1 MVTGKITAI
10 DIYCGSGAVTEG
22 LKAEGISVL
31 AAIDNDPIACETF
44 RLNHP
49 EVHLVESDI
58 RKLNPAELRKSA
70 GNGRKLD
77 LLVVCAPC
85 QPFSSQNRKRSA
97 DDPRADLV
105 LESLKFVKEFTPELV
120 LFENVPG
127 IAISGPLHNLR
138 QELARLGYLLGD
150 PKTLNAA
157 NCGVPQRRERCI
169 MIAARDQEAIDTFYG
184 NIRTQPIVTVRQA
197 IGGLKQLCSGERDSD
212 DLLHFAR
219 KHQTIVLQRM
229 DHIPQDGGSRL
240 SLPPELELKCHK
252 GRKNDFP
259 DVYGRMKWDDVAPTL
274 TTGCTDITKGRF
286 AHPRDNRAIT
296 LREAALL
303 QSFPPDYRFFGNSGQ
318 IARQIGNAVPVNM
331 IRTLAPSLIHCLK
344 TIRSSEKSTVSSL

>member
-58 RKLNPAELRKSA
+58 RKINPAGLRKSV
-70 GNGRKLD
+70 GNCRKLD

-97 DDPRADLV
+97 EDPRADLV
-105 LESLKFVKEFTPELV
+105 LESLKFVKEFTPEIV
-120 LFENVPG
+120 FFENVPG
-127 IAISGPLHNLR
+127 IAISGPLHSLR
-138 QELARLGYLLGD
+138 HKLASLGYLLGT

-157 NCGVPQRRERCI
+157 DCGVPQRRERCI
-169 MIAARDQEAIDTFYG
+169 MIAACDQEAIDTFYG
-184 NIRTQPIVTVRQA
+184 SIRVQPTVTVRQT
-197 IGGLKQLCSGERDSD
+197 IGGLKQLCSGEHDSD
-212 DLLHFAR
+212 DQLHFAR
-219 KHQTIVLQRM
+219 KHQAIVLQRM
-229 DHIPQDGGSRL
+229 AHIPQDGGSRL

-274 TTGCTDITKGRF
+274 TTGCTDVTKGRF

-303 QSFPPDYRFFGNSGQ
+303 QSFPPRYRFFGNSGQ

-331 IRTLAPSLIHCLK
+331 IRTLASSLKRCFK
-344 TIRSSEKSTVSSL
+344 TIRNSEESIVS